1 MFLLPATTAARR
13 RGRER
18 QPKKKLTFLSL
29 SLSCSPS
36 PPCPH
41 REKKTRKPRSQDR
54 FYELSNPERENL
66 CLYGNPDA
74 TWEVDLPAEEVPPEL
89 PEPAL
94 GINFARNGMARADWL
109 ALVAV
114 HSDTWLLAVAFYNG
128 ARLNKEGRERLFD
141 MVNELP
147 TCYEVVSGKAADV
160 GEGGGNV
167 AGSGGAARNAPEAGG
182 GGGEGRGGGRGGGG
196 GGGGGGGRPS
206 KAQRVNE
213 EATTAAGAAAANAA
227 ADGGDAGAAEAY
239 ADGEGD
245 PCPNCGRV
253 YTVGEF
259 WIACD
264 FCDAW
269 YDGECVAMTPAKAQ
283 R

>member
-1 MFLLPATTAARR
+1 M
-13 RGRER
+13 
-18 QPKKKLTFLSL
+18 
-29 SLSCSPS
+29 
-36 PPCPH
+36 
-41 REKKTRKPRSQDR
+41 
-54 FYELSNPERENL
+54 
-66 CLYGNPDA
+66 
-74 TWEVDLPAEEVPPEL
+74 

-141 MVNELP
+141 MINELP

-160 GEGGGNV
+160 GD
-167 AGSGGAARNAPEAGG
+167 GG
-182 GGGEGRGGGRGGGG
+182 GGGGSVAGPGGNGGAQHASNAPGGGGGGGGGRGGGRGGGG
-196 GGGGGGGRPS
+196 SGGGRPS

-213 EATTAAGAAAANAA
+213 EATTAAEAAAAATGN
-227 ADGGDAGAAEAY
+227 ADGGDAGAATEAY

-253 YTVGEF
+253 YAVGEF

-283 R
+283 RMGKWKCPVCLNK